1 MIKRIGIK
9 CKKNQQKGIMRIG
22 SISIFI
28 AILTN
33 ASIAAGVFLDS
44 VEVLREDAI
53 ETVEQAIAEEST
65 HIKIRSMYGIREED
79 GLKITQLYLH
89 MGLGPGCPPQNLSY
103 MLIHLED

>member
-1 MIKRIGIK
+1 
-9 CKKNQQKGIMRIG
+9 MRIG

-89 MGLGPGCPPQNLSY
+89 MGLGPCCPPQNLSY